1 MKSLLKRGFR
11 SSNSFFLS
19 STLVPDEPPVNIIAR
34 GIEPT
39 VLKVDWVPVPY
50 ETINGIGLGYKLAL
64 FNTSAYNM
72 RNYTLEASV
81 LTLEITDLDIWTN
94 YSVKMSA
101 FTVVGDGLWSESI
114 LENTDEEGKL
124 WAFHLYSK
132 CPSQKLINNS
142 SG

>member
-1 MKSLLKRGFR
+1 M
-11 SSNSFFLS
+11 
-19 STLVPDEPPVNIIAR
+19 PDEPPVNIRAR

-50 ETINGIGLGYKLAL
+50 ETINGIGIGYKLAL
-64 FNTSAYNM
+64 FNTSGYNI

-81 LTLEITDLDIWTN
+81 LTIEITDLDIWTN

-101 FTVVGDGLWSESI
+101 FTVVGDGPWSESI